1 MTLIKRR
8 YSLSGTGL
16 HFKVEVYQ
24 QGLSDFIADVIPCGS
39 NQPVKTLRGS
49 NSKTLIIKANRWLLE
64 KK

>member
-16 HFKVEVYQ
+16 PFRIEVYQ
-24 QGLSDFIADVIPCGS
+24 QGMSFIADVIPCGS

-49 NSKTLIIKANRWLLE
+49 NSKTLMVKANRWLMV
-64 KK
+64 KR